1 MRIHVEDQ
9 PFKYFMSKYATIKDV
24 KISVGDT
31 VRVAQKIDEGGK
43 TRAQIFEGVV
53 IAISGRQTG
62 RSFTVRKIASGGIG
76 VERIFPV
83 HSPMIESVELK
94 QAGKVNRAKLFY
106 LRDRIGK
113 AATAIKK
120 RLITA

>member
-1 MRIHVEDQ
+1 
-9 PFKYFMSKYATIKDV
+9 MSKYVTINDL

-53 IAISGRQTG
+53 IAISGRGTG
-62 RSFTVRKIASGGIG
+62 RTFTVRKIASGGIG

-83 HSPMIESVELK
+83 KSPMIESVEIK

-106 LRDRIGK
+106 LRDRVGK

-120 RLITA
+120 RVVATQE